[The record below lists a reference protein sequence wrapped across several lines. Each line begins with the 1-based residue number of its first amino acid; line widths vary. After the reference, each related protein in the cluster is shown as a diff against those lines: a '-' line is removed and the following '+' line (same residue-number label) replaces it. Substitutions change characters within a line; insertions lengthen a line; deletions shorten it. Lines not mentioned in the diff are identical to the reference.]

1 MAIPLSVQRQQQKKK
16 KFEKELVNFLKNVPS
31 NFLKNELKRSFLSE
45 NPPNATEFVRMVSS
59 AKFGGENKWISGA
72 QGFKSIL
79 RVVNSLYPKFQ
90 ENLDMFDD
98 DEAIGFSYIE
108 TTFLGYMFHYM
119 QFFPKLRRYLTTLHL
134 EDFRCARE
142 ISPYLFLEKETNAYG
157 FLLLPIQ
164 TITASETEQLIQNVD
179 LWNKDIPWVTKGFPN
194 WTPNSKFSTGPLEY
208 ISPFVFYFGTIQ
220 ELGDLIPAR
229 EQLDVSGHFR
239 QLQSGKKVSVSSY
252 SKRKPINAKTIT
264 DDITNKIVYRV
275 YDHTGQLR
283 YIGEGKPDRY
293 LHVNSG
299 ASHNTE
305 INRHFFLNGKMRV
318 EIIKEGLTKVESLA
332 FEKMLLNQSK
342 GTGLWNKK
350 DYEPFEDYSLKG
362 FSEEEVSIYVFQNE
376 KE

>member
-1 MAIPLSVQRQQQKKK
+1 MVFNNGNSPLTSTSATEKK

-72 QGFKSIL
+72 QGH
-79 RVVNSLYPKFQ
+79 
-90 ENLDMFDD
+90 

-108 TTFLGYMFHYM
+108 TTFLGCMFHYM

-164 TITASETEQLIQNVD
+164 TITAPETEQLIQNVD

-208 ISPFVFYFGTIQ
+208 ISPFVFYFGTIE

-239 QLQSGKKVSVSSY
+239 QLQSGK
-252 SKRKPINAKTIT
+252 T
-264 DDITNKIVYRV
+264 
-275 YDHTGQLR
+275 
-283 YIGEGKPDRY
+283 
-293 LHVNSG
+293 
-299 ASHNTE
+299 
-305 INRHFFLNGKMRV
+305 
-318 EIIKEGLTKVESLA
+318 SL
-332 FEKMLLNQSK
+332 
-342 GTGLWNKK
+342 
-350 DYEPFEDYSLKG
+350 
-362 FSEEEVSIYVFQNE
+362 
-376 KE
+376 